1 MTIAYRRNSWHAVWA
16 AAIAALTLVA
26 PARVA
31 ANGSDIPSTIVLQG
45 FLKQDGNRARLLVRV
60 PLILLQAA
68 SLPKRGPGYLDLAH
82 IDDKLNDVAQSAG
95 RQIEIVGDGAPLIP
109 IVRASRISLLS
120 DRSFGSYETALASL
134 EGPKLPVDTDVFW
147 DQGFFDVALE
157 YPLHASNAHLSI
169 RSNVAPELERR
180 VKLRLTFLPSG
191 APARNYEI
199 ASGTGSIP
207 LDPSSFEAAWSSWKR
222 GFVDAF
228 AFDRLAFLLC
238 LIAPFR
244 NLRSLLAIVVV
255 MAGMQALTM
264 TAMGAHWVAEAPWL
278 PPFADVGLAL
288 GVLLLAIGNLGAPSL
303 RRRWLVAAVI
313 AALGGFAIG
322 PLFAQS
328 WQFAGAHPV
337 VAALSYNAGVI
348 VGAVFIL
355 LVALV
360 ALRVVFAFVLG
371 APLGVIVLSALLGLV
386 AWQWLFDGVH
396 RLQQAMDAGVSSM
409 SIVAVVRWLVPGI
422 LVGVAAYF
430 LPRGFGGERIKTFR
444 DALLSRRAD

>member
-1 MTIAYRRNSWHAVWA
+1 MSTIAYRSRSLFVIA
-16 AAIAALTLVA
+16 AGLGAIALGLAIA
-26 PARVA
+26 PLRAA
-31 ANGSDIPSTIVLQG
+31 ANGADVPSEIIVQG

-60 PLILLQAA
+60 PLVLLQMAA
-68 SLPKRGPGYLDLAH
+68 LPRRGPGYLDLARA
-82 IDDKLNDVAQSAG
+82 DDKLNEVAQSTG
-95 RQIEIVGDGAPLIP
+95 RQIEISGDGAPLIP
-109 IVRASRISLLS
+109 VVRASRISLLS
-120 DRSFGSYETALASL
+120 DRSFGSYETALALL
-134 EGPKLPVDTDVFW
+134 EGSRLPVDTDLFW
-147 DQGFFDVALE
+147 NQGFFDVELE
-157 YPLHASNAHLSI
+157 YPLRATDAHLSI

-180 VKLRLTFLPSG
+180 VKLRLAFFPLG
-191 APARNYEI
+191 APARNYDI
-199 ASGTGSIP
+199 PTGSGWIP
-207 LDPSSFEAAWSSWKR
+207 LDPSAFEAAWSSWKR

-228 AFDRLAFLLC
+228 AGDRLAFLLC

-244 NLRSLLAIVVV
+244 NLRSLFAVVVV

-264 TAMGAHWVAEAPWL
+264 TAMGAHWVAEAAWL

-288 GVLLLAIGNLGAPSL
+288 AVLLLAIGNLGAPSL
-303 RRRWLVAAVI
+303 RRRWFVAAVI

-328 WQFAGAHPV
+328 WQFAGGHPV

-355 LVALV
+355 FVALV

-371 APLGVIVLSALLGLV
+371 APLGVIVLSALLALV

-396 RLQQAMDAGVSSM
+396 RFQQAMDAGVSST
-409 SIVAVVRWLVPGI
+409 SVVAVVRWLLPAL
-422 LVGVAAYF
+422 LVGGAAYF

-444 DALLSRRAD
+444 DAFLSR